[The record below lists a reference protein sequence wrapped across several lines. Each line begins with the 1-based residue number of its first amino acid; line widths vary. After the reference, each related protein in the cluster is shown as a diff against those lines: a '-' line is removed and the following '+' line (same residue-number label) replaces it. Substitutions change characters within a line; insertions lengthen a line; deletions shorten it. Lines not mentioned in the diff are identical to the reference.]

1 MTKLA
6 CASMVWHIIRV
17 VCKHMDHVN
26 TLTAACDYCMHE
38 VRLWSKTPKATKVRN
53 CGHVHRSS
61 VSGHL
66 HRCRAVARVQ
76 TAAPNTL
83 KRASVSTVG
92 QIGCLVQQVRV
103 YTARALGLSP
113 AAPTFC
119 VYHLSPNVAI
129 DSLARWLG
137 AAGELV
143 CRARP
148 WHRVWLT
155 NRPEASNKCSGTPTL
170 PCRGQLASEKA
181 SRGWATARW
190 SRRAMTARQGKSAAG
205 PAREPPLSGS

>member
-1 MTKLA
+1 MMSGLAWKRHVVWRAVHARAPNEAGCDTVTKVA
-6 CASMVWHIIRV
+6 CARVLWHIIRV

-26 TLTAACDYCMHE
+26 TLTAACDHCMHE
-38 VRLWSKTPKATKVRN
+38 VRQWSKTLKSTKVRSR
-53 CGHVHRSS
+53 GRVHRSS

-113 AAPTFC
+113 AAPTLC
-119 VYHLSPNVAI
+119 VHHSSPNVTI
-129 DSLARWLG
+129 GSLAKRLG
-137 AAGELV
+137 AAGESV

-148 WHRVWLT
+148 
-155 NRPEASNKCSGTPTL
+155 
-170 PCRGQLASEKA
+170 
-181 SRGWATARW
+181 
-190 SRRAMTARQGKSAAG
+190 
-205 PAREPPLSGS
+205 

>member
-1 MTKLA
+1 MRALSPLHATTA
-6 CASMVWHIIRV
+6 CLWFGYGA
-17 VCKHMDHVN
+17 KH
-26 TLTAACDYCMHE
+26 
-38 VRLWSKTPKATKVRN
+38 RKSTKVRN

-103 YTARALGLSP
+103 YTARALELSP

-119 VYHLSPNVAI
+119 VHHSSPNVTI
-129 DSLARWLG
+129 GSLAMRLG
-137 AAGELV
+137 AAGESV
-143 CRARP
+143 YRAHP
-148 WHRVWLT
+148 WLRVWSV
-155 NRPEASNKCSGTPTL
+155 NRPEAPNKCSGTPTAPL
-170 PCRGQLASEKA
+170 PR
-181 SRGWATARW
+181 
-190 SRRAMTARQGKSAAG
+190 AAG
-205 PAREPPLSGS
+205 QRKGFGEA